1 MQPGVHDSIHKKPAI
16 RQYPNQINPHRDSL
30 LFYFTHFTLI
40 MFSIAMYVRFLPTGR
55 RRRSKKKGGKEKIN
69 EIKIVDKVKVK
80 CPRVSHE
87 SICGCSLYIHS

>member
-1 MQPGVHDSIHKKPAI
+1 
-16 RQYPNQINPHRDSL
+16 
-30 LFYFTHFTLI
+30 
-40 MFSIAMYVRFLPTGR
+40 MYVRFLPTGR